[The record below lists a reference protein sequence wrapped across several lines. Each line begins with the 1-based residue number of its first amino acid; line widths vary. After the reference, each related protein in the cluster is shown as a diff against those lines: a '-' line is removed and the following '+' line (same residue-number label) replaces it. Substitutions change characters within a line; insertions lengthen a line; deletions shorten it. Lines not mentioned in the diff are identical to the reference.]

1 MTTLGHTISLL
12 YSRASFLTASLISL
26 AECKVLSAVHET
38 LVEEL
43 VTLGTM
49 AEDDNI

>member
-1 MTTLGHTISLL
+1 MTTLRHTISLL
-12 YSRASFLTASLISL
+12 YSRGSFLTASLIL
-26 AECKVLSAVHET
+26 LDECKVLSGVHES

-49 AEDDNI
+49 AEDDDI